1 MSATQRTVAEDTV
14 VSLDYSLRLESGEE
28 IDSSSKDEPL
38 QFIQGQEQIIPG
50 LENALYGMVVGEEK
64 NITISPEEGYGE
76 YDSENFLMMPRD
88 SFPPDMALVVGE
100 RLVVRDSESDQEY
113 PAYIAEV
120 RDESVKMDFNHP
132 LAGETLHFKVKITAI
147 RDATSEELDHGHVH
161 RPGHAH

>member
-1 MSATQRTVAEDTV
+1 MSATQRTVDDDTV
-14 VSLDYSLRLESGEE
+14 VSLDYSLRLDSGEE

-64 NITISPEEGYGE
+64 NVTISPEEGYGE

-100 RLVVRDSESDQEY
+100 RLVVRDSESGQEY

-120 RDESVKMDFNHP
+120 GDESVKLDFNHP
-132 LAGETLHFKVKITAI
+132 LAGETLHFQVKITAI

-161 RPGHAH
+161 GPGHAH

>member
-1 MSATQRTVAEDTV
+1 MSATQRSVIDDTV
-14 VSLDYSLRLESGEE
+14 VSLDYSLRLDSGEE
-28 IDSSSKDEPL
+28 IDSSSEGEPL

-64 NITISPEEGYGE
+64 KITIDPEEGYGE
-76 YDSENFLMMPRD
+76 YESENFLMMPRD

-100 RLVVRDSESDQEY
+100 RLFVRDSESDQEY

-120 RDESVKMDFNHP
+120 GDESVKLDFNHP
-132 LAGETLHFKVKITAI
+132 LAGETLHFEVKITAI

-161 RPGHAH
+161 GPGHAH

>member
-1 MSATQRTVAEDTV
+1 MSATQRTVDDDTV
-14 VSLDYSLRLESGEE
+14 VSLDYSLRLDSGEE

-64 NITISPEEGYGE
+64 NVTISPEEGYGE

-120 RDESVKMDFNHP
+120 GDESVKLDFNHP
-132 LAGETLHFKVKITAI
+132 LAGETLHFQVKITAI

-161 RPGHAH
+161 GPGHAH